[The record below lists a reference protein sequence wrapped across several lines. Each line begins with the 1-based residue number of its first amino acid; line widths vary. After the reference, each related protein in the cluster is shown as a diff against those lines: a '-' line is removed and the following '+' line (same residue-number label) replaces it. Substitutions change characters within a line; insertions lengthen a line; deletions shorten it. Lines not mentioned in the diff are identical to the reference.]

1 MTARKMMDSTS
12 YLERSEASTKRR
24 HDGQDLQASN
34 APLALQ
40 ATRINVGW
48 AKRRAKKDATLIGCH
63 ANAKGTPAT
72 KGEQESAPTHLPE
85 EEAVVEIVQ
94 DEAEAARTSADGK
107 TLGLAKH

>member
-1 MTARKMMDSTS
+1 MFSSQDVFTKRAATTEEDWPVTVRKMMDSTS

-24 HDGQDLQASN
+24 HDGQDLQASS

-48 AKRRAKKDATLIGCH
+48 ARHRAKKDATLIGCH

-72 KGEQESAPTHLPE
+72 KGERESAL
-85 EEAVVEIVQ
+85 
-94 DEAEAARTSADGK
+94 RTFPRRRP
-107 TLGLAKH
+107 